1 MIKNASSG
9 VGHAVWVWAVRP
21 VSLTLALVLPLTLPL
36 GWFWQEHRAAEERL
50 RETATTG
57 TAWAEERLGG
67 LLGRFEGMASRLRPG
82 ATPAENAALTARLL
96 RLEPQLMPASALL
109 VLNAQGRMVA
119 GSHPATHDPLA
130 PEASAWLRAVMEG
143 ASPRPMLEVLERPS
157 LLGPLDT
164 VAIGRRLD
172 DPQGVAVGVALTS
185 LSSTELRKLIQPNW
199 LRRLGAVRLA
209 DADTGRLIA
218 AFERDAATVETGWE
232 ARIFAALRPV
242 AEALLGPRPLVA
254 EALIGPGNLR
264 LSVQMAPWEALGAD
278 MAALLR
284 RGAAVTGFALC
295 LSLTTLVLLLR
306 KRRAALRVAP
316 TRVAVPELAT
326 GIVVAPAAEAP
337 DEVAHAERDRV
348 LAAIGHDVRTPINSI
363 LGIAALLLDG
373 DLEDG
378 QRQWVQRIRASCELL
393 LAMLNGLLEA
403 SSAGADGAELNL
415 DEVDVDEL
423 VREIGDVLRP
433 QLHDKGLELRI
444 GIEAPVLGYWHI
456 DPTRLRQV
464 LCNLLGNAIKFTDQ
478 GSVDVRV
485 CVASTPE
492 GQDRLRVQVSDTGP
506 GIEASERARIFERY
520 GRGQQALAGGREGVG
535 LGLALCRDIAG
546 LMQGAITLESRP
558 GEGSAFT
565 FEFPAERILA
575 GRRTG
580 GVPFAGRNA
589 LVVGLSE
596 GVRRRLASQ
605 LEGLGFA
612 VDTAAD
618 GYIGLGMAERTAA
631 THGALDLVVVDGAM
645 TGMAAEA
652 VVIRLR
658 ASRHLQTAHIVWVA
672 STHGSASVAADAVVP
687 HPGDPQDIR
696 TAVFRL
702 LGPTSALQAVERDA
716 PEPAQG
722 RILVVEDNKINQAL
736 FADIL
741 RRAGF
746 SVFTANDGEEAV
758 RALGRGG
765 FDLCLMDVQMPG
777 MDGIEATRE
786 ARAAEGAGRR
796 TPIVALTA
804 HTGGTIRRRCREAG
818 ADMVLHKP
826 INIARLPVQL
836 REVIAASRLT
846 DNADQQDMAERRAE
860 SVDGARM
867 PVHAPDPVAATAG
880 NDVDAADEA
889 GVEPAYLEAL
899 IHEFGAARA
908 REVLREFLAET
919 EMRLPRLAEIAVAG
933 EWMALA
939 RACHDLTGL
948 AGTFGAIGFA
958 ESLHRLGS
966 AMETDAAAAALESV
980 RAEWAQT
987 RPALQV
993 LINAALG
1000 IDGRHGKA
1008 A

>member
-1 MIKNASSG
+1 MFKRSSAG
-9 VGHAVWVWAVRP
+9 VAHAAQKWAVRP
-21 VSLTLALVLPLTLPL
+21 LFLTLALALPLTLPL
-36 GWFWQEHRAAEERL
+36 GWFWHEYRAAEERL

-57 TAWAEERLGG
+57 AAWAEDRLGG

-82 ATPAENAALTARLL
+82 STPAENAALTARLL
-96 RLEPQLMPASALL
+96 RLEPQLMPASVLL

-119 GSHPATHDPLA
+119 GSHPAPIEALA
-130 PEASAWLRAVMEG
+130 PDASAWLRTVIEG
-143 ASPRPMLEVLERPS
+143 PSQRPVLNLFERQSP
-157 LLGPLDT
+157 LGLIDT

-172 DPQGVAVGVALTS
+172 DPQGIAVGIALTS
-185 LSSTELRKLIQPNW
+185 LSTTELRKLIHPSW
-199 LRRLGAVRLA
+199 LRRHGAVRLT
-209 DADTGRLIA
+209 DPETGRLIA
-218 AFERDAATVETGWE
+218 AFERESATAGTVLE
-232 ARIFAALRPV
+232 ARLIAALRLA
-242 AEALLGPRPLVA
+242 AEALLGPRPLIV
-254 EALIGPGNLR
+254 EASISPGNLQ
-264 LSVQMAPWEALGAD
+264 LSVQMNPWEVLGAD
-278 MAALLR
+278 TAALAR
-284 RGAAVTGFALC
+284 RGAAVTGLALC
-295 LSLTTLVLLLR
+295 LALTSLILLLR
-306 KRRAALRVAP
+306 KSNAAHRMAP
-316 TRVAVPELAT
+316 SWVAVPDLPT
-326 GIVVAPAAEAP
+326 GISAAPEAEAP
-337 DEVAHAERDRV
+337 EVEYAERDRV

-403 SSAGADGAELNL
+403 SSAGADGSELNL
-415 DEVDVDEL
+415 DEVNVDEL
-423 VREIGDVLRP
+423 VQEIGDVLRP

-444 GIEAPVLGYWHI
+444 GIEAPVLGYWQI
-456 DPTRLRQV
+456 DPTRVRQV

-478 GSVDVRV
+478 GSVEVRV
-485 CVASTPE
+485 SVVSTPE

-535 LGLALCRDIAG
+535 LGLSLCRDIAG

-565 FEFPAERILA
+565 LEFPAQRILA

-652 VVIRLR
+652 MVIRLR
-658 ASRHLQTAHIVWVA
+658 ASRHLQSAHIVWVA
-672 STHGSASVAADAVVP
+672 SSHGSTSVAADAVVP

-702 LGPTSALQAVERDA
+702 LGPTSSLQAVERDA

-722 RILVVEDNKINQAL
+722 RILVVEDNKINQAM

-836 REVIAASRLT
+836 REVIAAARVT
-846 DNADQQDMAERRAE
+846 DSADHQEVEERIAR
-860 SVDGARM
+860 SVDREGTL
-867 PVHAPDPVAATAG
+867 APAQDPVATTAG
-880 NDVDAADEA
+880 NDGYAGDEA
-889 GVEPAYLEAL
+889 GVESVYLEAL
-899 IHEFGAARA
+899 ILEFGTARA
-908 REVLREFLAET
+908 RELVREFLAEA
-919 EMRLPRLAEIAVAG
+919 EMRLPRLAEIAFAG

-939 RACHDLTGL
+939 RACHDLAGL

-958 ESLHRLGS
+958 ESLHRLGCTLE
-966 AMETDAAAAALESV
+966 AEAAVAALDSI
-980 RAEWAQT
+980 RAEWAGT
-987 RPALQV
+987 RAALRV
-993 LINAALG
+993 LIAAPPG
-1000 IDGRHGKA
+1000 TSGRRGRA

>member
-1 MIKNASSG
+1 MLKQSSAG
-9 VGHAVWVWAVRP
+9 AGHAFRVWAVRP
-21 VSLTLALVLPLTLPL
+21 LFLSLALALPLTLPL
-36 GWFWQEHRAAEERL
+36 GWIWQEYRAVEERL
-50 RETATTG
+50 RETAATG
-57 TAWAEERLGG
+57 AAWAEDRLGG
-67 LLGRFEGMASRLRPG
+67 LLGRFESMAARLRPG
-82 ATPAENAALTARLL
+82 STPTENATLTARLL

-109 VLNAQGRMVA
+109 VLNLHGRMVA
-119 GSHPATHDPLA
+119 GSHPASSEALT
-130 PEASAWLRAVMEG
+130 PEASAWLRGVIEG
-143 ASPRPMLEVLERPS
+143 PSARPIFQLFERQPPFG
-157 LLGPLDT
+157 LIDN

-172 DPQGVAVGVALTS
+172 DPQGTAVGVALTS
-185 LSSTELRKLIQPNW
+185 LSSTELRRLIHPNW
-199 LRRLGAVRLA
+199 LSMHGSVRLT
-209 DADTGRLIA
+209 DAETGRLIA
-218 AFERDAATVETGWE
+218 EFQRESAIRPTGIEATIV
-232 ARIFAALRPV
+232 ASLRFV
-242 AEALLGPRPLVA
+242 VEALLGQRPLIA
-254 EALIGPGNLR
+254 EASIGPGNLR
-264 LSVQMAPWEALGAD
+264 VTVQMDPWEALGSD
-278 MAALLR
+278 RAALVR
-284 RGAAVTGFALC
+284 RGAAVTGLA
-295 LSLTTLVLLLR
+295 LSLILTSLMLLLR
-306 KRRAALRVAP
+306 ERTAALRMAP
-316 TRVAVPELAT
+316 LRKALKDMPTDIGAEPETA
-326 GIVVAPAAEAP
+326 AP
-337 DEVAHAERDRV
+337 EVAHAERDRV

-456 DPTRLRQV
+456 DPTRVRQV

-478 GSVDVRV
+478 GSVEVRV
-485 CVASTPE
+485 SVASTPE

-520 GRGQQALAGGREGVG
+520 GRGQHALAGGREGVG

-565 FEFPAERILA
+565 FEFPAERIVA

-631 THGALDLVVVDGAM
+631 MRGALDLVVVDGAM

-658 ASRHLQTAHIVWVA
+658 ASQYLQSAHIVWVA
-672 STHGSASVAADAVVP
+672 STQGPTSVAADAVVP

-722 RILVVEDNKINQAL
+722 RVLVVEDNKINQAL
-736 FADIL
+736 LADIL

-786 ARAAEGAGRR
+786 ARAAEGNGRR

-818 ADMVLHKP
+818 ADVVLHKP

-836 REVIAASRLT
+836 REVIAAARLT
-846 DNADQQDMAERRAE
+846 DNEDQRENTYG
-860 SVDGARM
+860 SDGALRSERS
-867 PVHAPDPVAATAG
+867 PVHAQDPVAANAG
-880 NDVDAADEA
+880 QDVQAGDEA
-889 GVEPAYLEAL
+889 VVDPVYLESL
-899 IHEFGAARA
+899 ILEFGAARA

-919 EMRLPRLAEIAVAG
+919 EMRLPRLAEIAIAG
-933 EWMALA
+933 EWTALA

-958 ESLHRLGS
+958 ESLHRLAS
-966 AMETDAAAAALESV
+966 TLEPEDAAAALVAVS
-980 RAEWAQT
+980 AEWGRT
-987 RPALQV
+987 RPALQRHV
-993 LINAALG
+993 NAALG
-1000 IDGRHGKA
+1000 VPGRRGKA